1 MGKLIVELPDEIH
14 GELKRKATTD
24 NKTLKEVVT
33 NLIKKYLSGV
43 QEQSKKKEKTGLC
56 GSWEDER
63 SAEKI
68 IRDIKTHRKWFD
80 RHAGRN

>member
-1 MGKLIVELPDEIH
+1 MGKLIVELPDKIH
-14 GELKRKATTD
+14 RELKRKATTD
-24 NKTLKEVVT
+24 SKTLKEVIT

-56 GSWEDER
+56 GMWEDER
-63 SAEKI
+63 SAEEV

-80 RHAGRN
+80 RNARRN